1 MTSLIEFVEARLD
14 EDKAIARAAYG
25 ETEQDW
31 TIDTDPDLPAKH
43 VQGRPSIKTSGM
55 GWQTTSGDGIWSC
68 DDPEDDCRIYRRE
81 DKADAEHIVHFDPAR
96 VLREVEAKRA
106 IIADHSSPRA
116 AFLAADPFVGTGTRQ
131 SRRQMGEWCDHHE
144 DFECQTLKLLAAPY
158 SDHPDYNPEWSTT

>member
-1 MTSLIEFVEARLD
+1 MTSLIDFIEARIAED
-14 EDKAIARAAYG
+14 EQIARAAYG

-96 VLREVEAKRA
+96 VLREVAAKRA
-106 IIADHSSPRA
+106 IIKAHPIDTEYDHLSACRACQWDVDCDAPRNDLEASDCPCPSLRAVATVYSS
-116 AFLAADPFVGTGTRQ
+116 
-131 SRRQMGEWCDHHE
+131 
-144 DFECQTLKLLAAPY
+144 
-158 SDHPDYNPEWSTT
+158 HPDYREEWAA